1 MSKNSI
7 PTRHNDKVFRG
18 RLLQI
23 SQTTHSV
30 KASKS
35 DSLNQ
40 SECKFHFANKVWL
53 LCIGAGYPLYGK
65 TVQEFIYACPIRTT
79 DQWPTTL
86 SIMSR
91 IQQNETRSHSIAMPV
106 EVASRPQVKRP
117 LAVCVQAA
125 YGHID
130 PVRLVEWLEFQRIL
144 GVSFVGLHLMEDF
157 SNVSK
162 SVFKYASCSFSPFCY
177 FYHMQYFVYVFVTC
191 TYHAAAT
198 DMIPGEIVQ

>member
-1 MSKNSI
+1 MCVGI
-7 PTRHNDKVFRG
+7 
-18 RLLQI
+18 
-23 SQTTHSV
+23 
-30 KASKS
+30 
-35 DSLNQ
+35 
-40 SECKFHFANKVWL
+40 
-53 LCIGAGYPLYGK
+53 GYPLYGK
-65 TVQEFIYACPIRTT
+65 SVRENIYACPLRTT

-144 GVSFVGLHLMEDF
+144 GVSFVGVHLMEDF

-162 SVFKYASCSFSPFCY
+162 SVFRYASWNLSANLLFF
-177 FYHMQYFVYVFVTC
+177 
-191 TYHAAAT
+191 
-198 DMIPGEIVQ
+198 